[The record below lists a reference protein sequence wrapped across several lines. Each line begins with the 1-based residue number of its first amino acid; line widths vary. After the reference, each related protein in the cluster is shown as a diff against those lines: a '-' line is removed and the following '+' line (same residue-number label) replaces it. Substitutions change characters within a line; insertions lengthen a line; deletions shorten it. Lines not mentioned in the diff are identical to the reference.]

1 MDSKSPVSTFY
12 TLAASPMLS
21 ILCFFVIL
29 RDPSLAEIWS
39 QEVRPYDPFP
49 ANVNA
54 LFLREELN
62 THCRNAILSLA
73 SNIYYCLRTPSRI
86 PTSVSV
92 QFRNTPSSVDFLL
105 PYVRCSSELPMEDYL
120 QAKYLNCSST
130 EVIPK
135 SASLQDFLPEEK
147 ELCSQWTRGG
157 GTILLATEAK
167 GLKLQPDD
175 IVMNLENEGDLSF
188 FVQSLRRCQS
198 SSSCLS
204 RPFSSSSPSGF
215 SASVRFLFVT
225 HPSSLHK
232 TVSFILHSF
241 PAILPNCVLL
251 HFPFNFSSSSIT
263 SFTNLAYSIS
273 PSLSNPTT
281 PQLFFNI
288 VQYTQPLDFDLFFEI
303 SPHSSTLSWQFASL
317 HNTPFLCV
325 WRPQITDEA
334 AFRQKM
340 ILLNQFYTDLHTHHI
355 TCYPPLATV
364 FSGVLL
370 DSACYDLF
378 LLGPIPQP
386 QRIAPFDETAATP
399 VHLTQLLHAFD
410 LLWSL
415 GYELNSY
422 EVLLCNNNAFFYDV
436 TLLQRTNDIPAG
448 MLDEAREQ
456 ARSSISQFFSAVTPD
471 GNAGEV
477 DLEMPITAGTD
488 NSWELGDGVCVRV
501 PSPVGSGLSEAV
513 VVSEFALE
521 KWFVRCEEAKWE
533 VESEVK
539 TEGVKEEEVKPKQ
552 VNPEEVKPK
561 QVKEEEK
568 PERAKEEE
576 EKPNTT
582 NAEDDDDDYTY
593 SYYEY
598 SCDEYYSDVSEETE
612 EKPTQPT
619 EISSIS
625 VNPQAIDDLFKPAPK
640 PTPAKTP
647 EIGSSLDECRV
658 EEKEELEYEK
668 SNRQEFDRTVS
679 LPPVLESTIVP
690 PTDAETSFRI
700 VYHGE
705 EDESIRDHIAEL
717 AVRVGLEYAIRIMD
731 GGRNI
736 RESIETTKG
745 GNGNDDMEMLPEDE
759 YELDVRHDLYD
770 MGCAKDE

>member
-1 MDSKSPVSTFY
+1 M
-12 TLAASPMLS
+12 
-21 ILCFFVIL
+21 
-29 RDPSLAEIWS
+29 
-39 QEVRPYDPFP
+39 
-49 ANVNA
+49 
-54 LFLREELN
+54 
-62 THCRNAILSLA
+62 
-73 SNIYYCLRTPSRI
+73 
-86 PTSVSV
+86 
-92 QFRNTPSSVDFLL
+92 
-105 PYVRCSSELPMEDYL
+105 
-120 QAKYLNCSST
+120 
-130 EVIPK
+130 
-135 SASLQDFLPEEK
+135 
-147 ELCSQWTRGG
+147 
-157 GTILLATEAK
+157 
-167 GLKLQPDD
+167 
-175 IVMNLENEGDLSF
+175 
-188 FVQSLRRCQS
+188 
-198 SSSCLS
+198 
-204 RPFSSSSPSGF
+204 
-215 SASVRFLFVT
+215 
-225 HPSSLHK
+225 
-232 TVSFILHSF
+232 
-241 PAILPNCVLL
+241 
-251 HFPFNFSSSSIT
+251 
-263 SFTNLAYSIS
+263 
-273 PSLSNPTT
+273 
-281 PQLFFNI
+281 
-288 VQYTQPLDFDLFFEI
+288 
-303 SPHSSTLSWQFASL
+303 
-317 HNTPFLCV
+317 
-325 WRPQITDEA
+325 
-334 AFRQKM
+334 
-340 ILLNQFYTDLHTHHI
+340 
-355 TCYPPLATV
+355 
-364 FSGVLL
+364 
-370 DSACYDLF
+370 
-378 LLGPIPQP
+378 
-386 QRIAPFDETAATP
+386 
-399 VHLTQLLHAFD
+399 
-410 LLWSL
+410 
-415 GYELNSY
+415 
-422 EVLLCNNNAFFYDV
+422 LLCNNNAFFYDV
-436 TLLQRTNDIPAG
+436 TLLQRIDDIPAG
-448 MLDEAREQ
+448 MLDEARKQ

-539 TEGVKEEEVKPKQ
+539 TEGVKEEVKPDRAKEEGKQ
-552 VNPEEVKPK
+552 ERVKEEEM
-561 QVKEEEK
+561 KEEEK

-576 EKPNTT
+576 KPNTMHS
-582 NAEDDDDDYTY
+582 EDDDDDDYTY

-612 EKPTQPT
+612 EKPTPPT
-619 EISSIS
+619 EISPIS

-640 PTPAKTP
+640 PTSSKTP

-679 LPPVLESTIVP
+679 LSPVLESPTVP

>member
-1 MDSKSPVSTFY
+1 M
-12 TLAASPMLS
+12 
-21 ILCFFVIL
+21 
-29 RDPSLAEIWS
+29 
-39 QEVRPYDPFP
+39 
-49 ANVNA
+49 
-54 LFLREELN
+54 
-62 THCRNAILSLA
+62 
-73 SNIYYCLRTPSRI
+73 
-86 PTSVSV
+86 
-92 QFRNTPSSVDFLL
+92 
-105 PYVRCSSELPMEDYL
+105 
-120 QAKYLNCSST
+120 
-130 EVIPK
+130 
-135 SASLQDFLPEEK
+135 
-147 ELCSQWTRGG
+147 
-157 GTILLATEAK
+157 
-167 GLKLQPDD
+167 
-175 IVMNLENEGDLSF
+175 
-188 FVQSLRRCQS
+188 
-198 SSSCLS
+198 
-204 RPFSSSSPSGF
+204 
-215 SASVRFLFVT
+215 
-225 HPSSLHK
+225 
-232 TVSFILHSF
+232 
-241 PAILPNCVLL
+241 
-251 HFPFNFSSSSIT
+251 
-263 SFTNLAYSIS
+263 
-273 PSLSNPTT
+273 
-281 PQLFFNI
+281 
-288 VQYTQPLDFDLFFEI
+288 
-303 SPHSSTLSWQFASL
+303 
-317 HNTPFLCV
+317 
-325 WRPQITDEA
+325 
-334 AFRQKM
+334 
-340 ILLNQFYTDLHTHHI
+340 
-355 TCYPPLATV
+355 
-364 FSGVLL
+364 
-370 DSACYDLF
+370 
-378 LLGPIPQP
+378 LGPIPQP

-552 VNPEEVKPK
+552 V
-561 QVKEEEK
+561 KEEEK

-647 EIGSSLDECRV
+647 EIGSSLDECRL

>member
-1 MDSKSPVSTFY
+1 M
-12 TLAASPMLS
+12 
-21 ILCFFVIL
+21 
-29 RDPSLAEIWS
+29 
-39 QEVRPYDPFP
+39 
-49 ANVNA
+49 
-54 LFLREELN
+54 
-62 THCRNAILSLA
+62 
-73 SNIYYCLRTPSRI
+73 
-86 PTSVSV
+86 
-92 QFRNTPSSVDFLL
+92 
-105 PYVRCSSELPMEDYL
+105 
-120 QAKYLNCSST
+120 
-130 EVIPK
+130 
-135 SASLQDFLPEEK
+135 
-147 ELCSQWTRGG
+147 
-157 GTILLATEAK
+157 
-167 GLKLQPDD
+167 
-175 IVMNLENEGDLSF
+175 
-188 FVQSLRRCQS
+188 
-198 SSSCLS
+198 
-204 RPFSSSSPSGF
+204 
-215 SASVRFLFVT
+215 
-225 HPSSLHK
+225 
-232 TVSFILHSF
+232 
-241 PAILPNCVLL
+241 
-251 HFPFNFSSSSIT
+251 
-263 SFTNLAYSIS
+263 
-273 PSLSNPTT
+273 
-281 PQLFFNI
+281 
-288 VQYTQPLDFDLFFEI
+288 
-303 SPHSSTLSWQFASL
+303 
-317 HNTPFLCV
+317 
-325 WRPQITDEA
+325 
-334 AFRQKM
+334 
-340 ILLNQFYTDLHTHHI
+340 
-355 TCYPPLATV
+355 
-364 FSGVLL
+364 
-370 DSACYDLF
+370 
-378 LLGPIPQP
+378 
-386 QRIAPFDETAATP
+386 
-399 VHLTQLLHAFD
+399 
-410 LLWSL
+410 
-415 GYELNSY
+415 NSY

-436 TLLQRTNDIPAG
+436 TLLQRIDDIPAG

-456 ARSSISQFFSAVTPD
+456 ACSSISQFFSAVTPD

-533 VESEVK
+533 VECEVESEEAKAEAKCEVK
-539 TEGVKEEEVKPKQ
+539 QEAKPEGVKEEEKKEREKEEGKQERVK
-552 VNPEEVKPK
+552 EE

-576 EKPNTT
+576 KPNTMHS
-582 NAEDDDDDYTY
+582 EDDDDDDYTY

-612 EKPTQPT
+612 EKPTPPT
-619 EISSIS
+619 EISPIS

-640 PTPAKTP
+640 PTPGKTP

>member
-1 MDSKSPVSTFY
+1 M
-12 TLAASPMLS
+12 
-21 ILCFFVIL
+21 
-29 RDPSLAEIWS
+29 
-39 QEVRPYDPFP
+39 
-49 ANVNA
+49 
-54 LFLREELN
+54 
-62 THCRNAILSLA
+62 
-73 SNIYYCLRTPSRI
+73 
-86 PTSVSV
+86 
-92 QFRNTPSSVDFLL
+92 
-105 PYVRCSSELPMEDYL
+105 
-120 QAKYLNCSST
+120 
-130 EVIPK
+130 
-135 SASLQDFLPEEK
+135 
-147 ELCSQWTRGG
+147 
-157 GTILLATEAK
+157 
-167 GLKLQPDD
+167 
-175 IVMNLENEGDLSF
+175 
-188 FVQSLRRCQS
+188 
-198 SSSCLS
+198 
-204 RPFSSSSPSGF
+204 
-215 SASVRFLFVT
+215 
-225 HPSSLHK
+225 
-232 TVSFILHSF
+232 
-241 PAILPNCVLL
+241 
-251 HFPFNFSSSSIT
+251 
-263 SFTNLAYSIS
+263 
-273 PSLSNPTT
+273 
-281 PQLFFNI
+281 
-288 VQYTQPLDFDLFFEI
+288 
-303 SPHSSTLSWQFASL
+303 
-317 HNTPFLCV
+317 
-325 WRPQITDEA
+325 
-334 AFRQKM
+334 
-340 ILLNQFYTDLHTHHI
+340 
-355 TCYPPLATV
+355 
-364 FSGVLL
+364 
-370 DSACYDLF
+370 
-378 LLGPIPQP
+378 
-386 QRIAPFDETAATP
+386 
-399 VHLTQLLHAFD
+399 
-410 LLWSL
+410 
-415 GYELNSY
+415 
-422 EVLLCNNNAFFYDV
+422 LLCNNNAFFYDV
-436 TLLQRTNDIPAG
+436 TLLQRIDDIPAG
-448 MLDEAREQ
+448 MLDEARKQ

-533 VESEVK
+533 VKSNEAGSEEVK
-539 TEGVKEEEVKPKQ
+539 PESVKPESVKPEAKPEGVKEEVKPDRAKEEGKQ
-552 VNPEEVKPK
+552 DRVKEE

-576 EKPNTT
+576 KPNTMHS
-582 NAEDDDDDYTY
+582 EDDDDDDYTY

-598 SCDEYYSDVSEETE
+598 SCDEYYSDVSEEME
-612 EKPTQPT
+612 EKPTPPT
-619 EISSIS
+619 EISPIS

-640 PTPAKTP
+640 PTPGKTP